1 MMQKNICHLD
11 DKNYLK
17 IKSLA
22 NIFSNYALN
31 KQRLFVEVEYLK
43 KLSELG
49 VIREFTKSEQ
59 NFLTRVIDNFNQK
72 EMDQISKIDQKINH
86 DVKAVEL
93 YLRKKLLR
101 TKLKDVESFVHYC
114 LSSEDVNN
122 LAYGLMLM
130 EGKKLLVKRI
140 TTIIDRLT
148 QLAINSAEHSMISL
162 THGQPASPTT
172 FGKEVYVFVN
182 RLNKELEILE
192 GFLIEG
198 KLNGSVGNF
207 NAFHFVKKDFDWQS
221 FSKDFV
227 TDLGLQ
233 ANLYTTQILP
243 YDSWSQ
249 HFDSFKRINNIFTD
263 LVKDF
268 WWYSSFSYLKL
279 KVVKEE
285 VGSSAMPH
293 KVNPIDL
300 EAAEGNLGLSNSL
313 LEFLSDKLTKSRL
326 QRDLSDSTV
335 RRNVGLSL
343 AYSYFAYD
351 SILRALSRIE
361 SNPDQMKKV
370 LNENWQVLMEPMQ
383 NLLRLEGVKGD
394 YELVKSMSRGKSL
407 TRKDYLELIIKTK
420 LPKRVKEKLL
430 KLSPEKYLGLAPDL
444 AMRKSD
450 DRNTVIVGSQ
460 WGDEGKGKIVD
471 YLTPDFE
478 VCVRFNGG
486 NNAGH
491 TVVVD
496 GEDFKLSLM
505 PSGVLYGKTLC
516 IAQGAVIDPA
526 ILIKEIKFFEKK
538 FGKKLKLFVD
548 PRVHIVMPYHKD
560 WDAATEHWRGKDKV
574 GSLHLGIGYTYSDR
588 TNRFG
593 IRFEDLVEPNRLMAG
608 IKHNYQIKKDII
620 TKAYGWQMSMTEDEI
635 YKQYLEYSKF
645 LKPYMGD
652 VAKIVA
658 ETNKNNKGILFEGAQ
673 GSFLDLAYG
682 TYPFAVGCPIISG
695 AIFPSVGLPG
705 EKVSVVGLM
714 KAYTTRVGGGPFKT
728 ELNNKIGQGIRDRG
742 HEYGTVSKRPRRVGW
757 LDLPM
762 IRYAHRLN
770 GYSSLAMMKLDIMSG
785 IKKIK
790 VCTHY
795 KLGSNLLTEFPA
807 LKKDFAAVK
816 PVYET
821 LPGWTEDITKIK
833 RFQDLPENC
842 RKYVEFIE
850 EKLSIKIKYVS
861 VSPEREAVILR

>member
-1 MMQKNICHLD
+1 MQKNICHLD

-17 IKSLA
+17 VKELA
-22 NIFSNYALN
+22 EIFSNYALN
-31 KQRLFVEVEYLK
+31 KQRLLIEVEYLR
-43 KLSELG
+43 KLSEAG

-59 NFLTRVIDNFNQK
+59 NFLNRVLEKFNQK
-72 EMDQISKIDQKINH
+72 EMDQVSKIDKQVNH

-93 YLRKKLLR
+93 YLRKKLSR
-101 TKLKDVESFVHYC
+101 TKLKDVENFVHFC

-122 LAYGLMLM
+122 LAFGKMLL
-130 EGKKLLVKRI
+130 EGKELLIKRI
-140 TTIIDRLT
+140 EKIIDELK
-148 QLAINSAEHSMISL
+148 QLGAESADDIMMSL

-172 FGKEVYVFVN
+172 FGKEVFVFVN
-182 RLNKELEILE
+182 RLNRELDL
-192 GFLIEG
+192 LRSLTVEG
-198 KLNGSVGNF
+198 KFNGSVGNF
-207 NAFHFVKKDFDWQS
+207 NAFSFVKEDFNWLS

-227 TDLGLQ
+227 TDLGLS
-233 ANLYTTQILP
+233 ANLHTTQILP
-243 YDSWSQ
+243 YDSWAQ
-249 HFDSFKRINNIFTD
+249 HFDSFKRINNIFAD

-279 KVVKEE
+279 RVIEDE

-300 EAAEGNLGLSNSL
+300 EAAEGNLGLSNSM
-313 LEFLSDKLTKSRL
+313 LEFLSDKLTKSRM

-343 AYSYFAYD
+343 AYSYFAHD

-361 SNPDQMKKV
+361 ANPDEMKKV

-383 NLLRLEGVKGD
+383 NLLRLEGVDGD
-394 YELVKSMSRGKSL
+394 YDLVKKLSRGKKL
-407 TRKDYLELIIKTK
+407 RRKDYLELVIKSK
-420 LPKRVKEKLL
+420 LPKKVKEKLL
-430 KLSPEKYLGLAPDL
+430 KLTPQKYLGLAPVL
-444 AMRKSD
+444 AAEKVDSL
-450 DRNTVIVGSQ
+450 NTVVVGSQ

-471 YLTPDFE
+471 YLTPHFE

-496 GEDFKLSLM
+496 GKDFKLSLM

-516 IAQGAVIDPA
+516 IAQGAVVDPA

-538 FGKKLKLFVD
+538 FGKKLDLHVD

-593 IRFEDLVEPNRLMAG
+593 IRFEDLVEPSRLKAG
-608 IKHNYQIKKDII
+608 IKNNYQIKKDII

-635 YKQYLEYSKF
+635 YEQYLEYSKF
-645 LKPYMGD
+645 LKPYLGD

-658 ETNKNNKGILFEGAQ
+658 DANKKNKGILFEGAQ

-705 EKVSVVGLM
+705 EKVNTVGLI

-728 ELNNKIGQGIRDRG
+728 ELNNSIGQGIRDRG

-795 KLGSNLLTEFPA
+795 KLGSKLLTEFPA
-807 LKKDFAAVK
+807 LKKDYAAVK

-821 LPGWTEDITKIK
+821 LPGWKEDITKIRK
-833 RFQDLPENC
+833 FKDLPENC
-842 RKYVEFIE
+842 RKYVEFVE